1 MKKVRWD
8 QVQVGN
14 IIELKDGQ
22 FTPADIVL
30 LHARSSEGQTP
41 AVYIETKDLDGE
53 TNLKMKSVPRS
64 LNERY
69 RAPVDFKKFNGTLTC
84 EPPNE
89 HLYKFEGKVELV
101 EVVNRDG
108 CVYQGRTLE
117 TVPLTPDNVILRGCK
132 LRNTEKVYGIT
143 IFTGHETKIM
153 KNSLNAK
160 YKFSKLE
167 KATNVTILVILCFQI
182 FLAASGGIVGAS
194 WLDSNAKR
202 RNSYH
207 NCMNFKDFWCA
218 RAYYILD
225 FEMLHMHFYL
235 EIVKMMGTW
244 ILIFTNFIPISLMT
258 TLEMVKLGQSFFM
271 TNDANMFDEETGEKM
286 RPQASNL
293 NEELG

>member
-1 MKKVRWD
+1 
-8 QVQVGN
+8 
-14 IIELKDGQ
+14 
-22 FTPADIVL
+22 
-30 LHARSSEGQTP
+30 
-41 AVYIETKDLDGE
+41 VYIETKDLDGE

-167 KATNVTILVILCFQI
+167 KATNVTILVILCF
-182 FLAASGGIVGAS
+182 
-194 WLDSNAKR
+194 
-202 RNSYH
+202 
-207 NCMNFKDFWCA
+207 
-218 RAYYILD
+218 
-225 FEMLHMHFYL
+225 
-235 EIVKMMGTW
+235 
-244 ILIFTNFIPISLMT
+244 
-258 TLEMVKLGQSFFM
+258 
-271 TNDANMFDEETGEKM
+271 
-286 RPQASNL
+286 
-293 NEELG
+293 